1 MQIPGS
7 KAAEAKKVVD
17 VPREA
22 AAPTAAGLVYARLR
36 ADILRGVLLP
46 SDRLRVNDTSGR
58 YDCGAIPTREAL
70 NRLAA
75 EHLVVYSEQRGFS
88 VAPISRA
95 DLIDLA
101 KARSLFIEAA
111 MREAVRH
118 GDAAWEER
126 VLVAHHRLKKV
137 PRYLSLEPPRP
148 NAAFDDPHRE
158 FHSAL
163 ISGCG
168 SQWVVNLCE
177 RLFDHAERYRNLSR
191 KLAVV
196 PREDEHQQIVDAAL
210 GRRVEEAVA
219 LSKRHVELTADII
232 LAQAGGSDPRL
243 VADGAESIDNKPA

>member
-1 MQIPGS
+1 M
-7 KAAEAKKVVD
+7 KKEVTA
-17 VPREA
+17 PREPA
-22 AAPTAAGLVYARLR
+22 TAAGLAYARLR

-46 SDRLRVNDTSGR
+46 SERLRVNDVAER

-75 EHLVVYSEQRGFS
+75 QHLVLYSEQRGFA

-95 DLIDLA
+95 DLVDLA
-101 KARSLFIEAA
+101 KARSLFIEVA
-111 MREAVRH
+111 MREAVLQ

-168 SQWVVNLCE
+168 SQWVVSLCE

-210 GRRVEEAVA
+210 GRRVDEAVA
-219 LSKRHVELTADII
+219 LSKRHVERTADII
-232 LAQAGGSDPRL
+232 LEQAAEAGVRL
-243 VADGAESIDNKPA
+243 IDNK